1 MLNFKGTSVDQSS
14 SRCTGC
20 MKVKISF
27 KKIKSI
33 YFLSTLN
40 KNQKLLDTNF
50 VILSIHIFPWG
61 HVTDWAEIFCGHSW
75 VAGGCYRLKKFS
87 NFFLHF
93 FPRAT
98 PGLSAT
104 NKPRVN
110 HKGWDMVTT
119 VRSLDC
125 LFPCF
130 HVFLQ
135 LQLHFFSLL
144 NHLIS

>member
-61 HVTDWAEIFCGHSW
+61 HVRSQTKFGHNRVQTCVNWTQTDRHAKYNI
-75 VAGGCYRLKKFS
+75 
-87 NFFLHF
+87 
-93 FPRAT
+93 
-98 PGLSAT
+98 
-104 NKPRVN
+104 
-110 HKGWDMVTT
+110 
-119 VRSLDC
+119 
-125 LFPCF
+125 
-130 HVFLQ
+130 
-135 LQLHFFSLL
+135 
-144 NHLIS
+144 